1 VSLLAWGI
9 GLILGGG
16 VAAVLLRRRP
26 RAADASF
33 RVLVVAGCAL
43 AAVPAVSTL
52 LGNPSRPVTWQ
63 PSLPGGPWIVGL
75 DALSAWFLLLIA
87 TVGAAAA
94 AYGVSYLAAER
105 GHRSVAPAHAGLAVL
120 LAGMMGVVV
129 AQAAVLFLLTWELM
143 AVSAYLLIVHEGER
157 AEVARAG
164 LVYLVLT
171 HVGTLALFAMF
182 LSWRGSAPDL
192 TFGSLA
198 AAGAGLA
205 AGGAVILL
213 LALVGFGIK
222 AGLVPLHF
230 WLPGAHAAAPSHIS
244 AVLSGVMLKMGIYGL
259 LRVMSLLGALP
270 AWWGWTLL
278 GLGLVSGVLGVLWA
292 LAQHDLKRVLA
303 YSSVENVGIILLGMG
318 VGALGITYRQPVVA
332 VLGLTGAILHTLN
345 HALFKSLLFLGAGAV
360 ARATGTR
367 TLDELGGLG
376 RRMPLTAAAFLLGS
390 VAIVGLPPLNGFV
403 SEWVVLQA
411 LLRSGMTSGP
421 VQVAVF
427 AAAGVG
433 IVAALAAACFSRV
446 FGVVFLGQGRSPRT
460 ADAREHGPGL
470 LAPMLVLAGAC
481 AVLGVAPVIAL
492 GPVARVAAQVLPVG
506 AWPAA
511 AADTGLQ
518 PAALGIGWLAAGL
531 VVAVALVGAVRAG
544 LARGRASAP
553 APTWGCA
560 YAQPSVRMQ
569 YTGSS
574 YGAPILA
581 AFGSVAQPAVHRTP
595 TSFSTDPED
604 RIEGRVVRPVWGRLK
619 ALAATLRPL
628 QQGRVTTYLQYMV
641 LTVLLLLLVLFASV
655 ARRP

>member
-1 VSLLAWGI
+1 MFAGWG
-9 GLILGGG
+9 
-16 VAAVLLRRRP
+16 R
-26 RAADASF
+26 
-33 RVLVVAGCAL
+33 
-43 AAVPAVSTL
+43 
-52 LGNPSRPVTWQ
+52 
-63 PSLPGGPWIVGL
+63 
-75 DALSAWFLLLIA
+75 
-87 TVGAAAA
+87 
-94 AYGVSYLAAER
+94 
-105 GHRSVAPAHAGLAVL
+105 
-120 LAGMMGVVV
+120 
-129 AQAAVLFLLTWELM
+129 
-143 AVSAYLLIVHEGER
+143 
-157 AEVARAG
+157 
-164 LVYLVLT
+164 
-171 HVGTLALFAMF
+171 
-182 LSWRGSAPDL
+182 SAPDL
-192 TFGSLA
+192 TFAALGSTRPA
-198 AAGAGLA
+198 DTPAN
-205 AGGAVILL
+205 VILL

-222 AGLVPLHF
+222 AGAVPLHF

-259 LRVMSLLGALP
+259 LRVMSLLGLVP

-292 LAQHDLKRVLA
+292 LAQHDLKRLLA
-303 YSSVENVGIILLGMG
+303 YHSVENVGIILLGMG

-628 QQGRVTTYLQYMV
+628 QQGRVTAYLQYMV